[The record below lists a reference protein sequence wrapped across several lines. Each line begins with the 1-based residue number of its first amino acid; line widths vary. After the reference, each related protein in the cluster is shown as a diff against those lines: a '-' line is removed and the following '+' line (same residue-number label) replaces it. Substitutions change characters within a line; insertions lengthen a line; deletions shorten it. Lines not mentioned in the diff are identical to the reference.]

1 MVDFYMRESASGFR
15 NVRMI
20 ALFPQMIGRL
30 ALASALCSA
39 LSFAQAPSLF
49 SPAQERSAKAVQVN
63 GQVSVLK
70 DNSPWALQPGDWVNL
85 RQVIVTGSDGF
96 AVFQINDGSTFEV
109 YPNSRVIFRNNAGGW
124 KDLLDLYLGRV
135 KVHIQKFGGQPNPN
149 RVTTPTAVISVRGT
163 VFDVQIEDEDATTL
177 VTVDEGQVAV
187 RHSLL
192 PPSEPKLLNAGEY
205 VRVYK
210 NQPLAQKHFDKGGA
224 LRRTMQA
231 ATDAYYNIMLRTPRG
246 GGGSPTGSVPPGR
259 PADTEATPPP
269 PPPAAPPPPPPL

>member
-1 MVDFYMRESASGFR
+1 MVHLISPMT
-15 NVRMI
+15 I
-20 ALFPQMIGRL
+20 RL
-30 ALASALCSA
+30 AALAGLYVAM
-39 LSFAQAPSLF
+39 SFAQAPSLF
-49 SPAQERSAKAVQVN
+49 SPERERSAKVMQSS

-85 RQVIVTGSDGF
+85 RQVIVTGADGF
-96 AVFQINDGSTFEV
+96 AVFQVSDGSTFEV
-109 YPNSRVIFRNNAGGW
+109 YPNSRVVFRNNAGGW

-163 VFDVQIEDEDATTL
+163 IFDVQIEDEDATTL

-187 RHSLL
+187 RHTLL

-210 NQPLAQKHFDKGGA
+210 NQPLAQKSFDKGGA
-224 LRRTMQA
+224 LRRTLQA
-231 ATDAYYNIMLRTPRG
+231 ATDAYYNVMLRMPR
-246 GGGSPTGSVPPGR
+246 GGGSPTGGVPTGGGR

-269 PPPAAPPPPPPL
+269 PPPPPPL

>member
-1 MVDFYMRESASGFR
+1 MGT
-15 NVRMI
+15 
-20 ALFPQMIGRL
+20 
-30 ALASALCSA
+30 
-39 LSFAQAPSLF
+39 SFAQAPSLF
-49 SPAQERSAKAVQVN
+49 APERERSAQVMQSS

-70 DNSPWALQPGDWVNL
+70 DSTPWALQPGDWVNL
-85 RQVIVTGSDGF
+85 RQVIVTGADGF
-96 AVFQINDGSTFEV
+96 AVFQVSDGSTFEV

-163 VFDVQIEDEDATTL
+163 VFDVQIEDGDATTL

-210 NQPLAQKHFDKGGA
+210 NQPLAQKSFDKGGA
-224 LRRTMQA
+224 LRRTLQA
-231 ATDAYYNIMLRTPRG
+231 ATDAYYNIMLRVPRG
-246 GGGSPTGSVPPGR
+246 GGSPAGGVPAGGGR

-269 PPPAAPPPPPPL
+269 PPPPPPL

>member
-1 MVDFYMRESASGFR
+1 MVHLISPMT
-15 NVRMI
+15 I
-20 ALFPQMIGRL
+20 RL
-30 ALASALCSA
+30 AALAGLYVAM
-39 LSFAQAPSLF
+39 SFAQAPSLF
-49 SPAQERSAKAVQVN
+49 SPERERSAKVMQSS

-85 RQVIVTGSDGF
+85 RQVIVTGADGF
-96 AVFQINDGSTFEV
+96 AVFQVSDGSTFEV
-109 YPNSRVIFRNNAGGW
+109 YPNSRVVFRNNAGGW

-163 VFDVQIEDEDATTL
+163 IFDVQIEDEDATTL

-187 RHSLL
+187 RHTLL

-210 NQPLAQKHFDKGGA
+210 NQPLAQKSFDKGGA
-224 LRRTMQA
+224 LRRTLQA
-231 ATDAYYNIMLRTPRG
+231 ATDAYYPVRRRMPR
-246 GGGSPTGSVPPGR
+246 GGGSPTGGVPTGGGR

-269 PPPAAPPPPPPL
+269 PPPPPPL

>member
-1 MVDFYMRESASGFR
+1 
-15 NVRMI
+15 MI
-20 ALFPQMIGRL
+20 LRL
-30 ALASALCSA
+30 AIASAMGMA

-49 SPAQERSAKAVQVN
+49 SPERERSAKVIQSS

-70 DNSPWALQPGDWVNL
+70 DNAPWALQPGDWVNL
-85 RQVIVTGSDGF
+85 RQVIVTGPDGF
-96 AVFQINDGSTFEV
+96 ALFQVNDGSTFEV

-192 PPSEPKLLNAGEY
+192 PPSDPKLLNAGEY

-210 NQPLAQKHFDKGGA
+210 NQPLAQKQFDKGGA

-231 ATDAYYNIMLRTPRG
+231 ATDAYYNIMLRMPRG
-246 GGGSPTGSVPPGR
+246 GSSPGGVPTGGGR

-269 PPPAAPPPPPPL
+269 PPPPAAPPPPPPL

>member
-1 MVDFYMRESASGFR
+1 MIRFVLASF
-15 NVRMI
+15 VCAASSWAQMPQ
-20 ALFPQMIGRL
+20 LFP
-30 ALASALCSA
+30 
-39 LSFAQAPSLF
+39 PD
-49 SPAQERSAKAVQVN
+49 QERSAKVLQMN

-70 DNSPWALQPGDWVNL
+70 DNNPWALKAGDWVHL
-85 RQVIVTGSDGF
+85 RQAIVTGPDGF
-96 AVFQINDGSTFEV
+96 AVLQVSDGSTFEV
-109 YPNSRVIFRNNAGGW
+109 YPNSRVIFRNNGGGW

-163 VFDVQIEDEDATTL
+163 IFDVQIEDEDATTL

-210 NQPLAQKHFDKGGA
+210 NQPLASKSFDKGGA
-224 LRRTMQA
+224 LRRTLQA
-231 ATDAYYNIMLRTPRG
+231 ATDAYYNVMMRVPRG
-246 GGGSPTGSVPPGR
+246 GNTPGGVPTGGR

-269 PPPAAPPPPPPL
+269 PPPPPPPL

>member
-1 MVDFYMRESASGFR
+1 MLLLLAPTS
-15 NVRMI
+15 
-20 ALFPQMIGRL
+20 LRL
-30 ALASALCSA
+30 SALCA
-39 LSFAQAPSLF
+39 VCLGVSFAQAPSLF
-49 SPAQERSAKAVQVN
+49 APERERSAKVMQSS

-70 DNSPWALQPGDWVNL
+70 DSTPWALQPGDWVNL
-85 RQVIVTGSDGF
+85 RQVIVTGADGF
-96 AVFQINDGSTFEV
+96 AVFQVSDGSTFEV

-163 VFDVQIEDEDATTL
+163 VFDVQIEDGDATTL

-210 NQPLAQKHFDKGGA
+210 NQPLAQKSFDKGGA
-224 LRRTMQA
+224 LRRTLQA
-231 ATDAYYNIMLRTPRG
+231 ATDAYYNIMLRVPR
-246 GGGSPTGSVPPGR
+246 GGGSPTGGVPAGGGR

-269 PPPAAPPPPPPL
+269 PPPPPPQ